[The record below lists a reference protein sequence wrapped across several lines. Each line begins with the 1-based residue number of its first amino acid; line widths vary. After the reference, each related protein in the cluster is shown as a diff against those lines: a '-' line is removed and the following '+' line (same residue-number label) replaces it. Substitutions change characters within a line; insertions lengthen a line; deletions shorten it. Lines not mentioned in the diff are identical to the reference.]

1 MEDALSLQN
10 FEDLLDP
17 DLLDKSR
24 LYLENGNLLKI
35 KNTDLKWTATCKDD
49 IDEWDSQVILDAKQR
64 ILKAHCN
71 CSEYEVE
78 AWETDPC
85 KHLMAVYFAIQGK
98 PSVSK
103 TTKKATTKKTIK
115 EKLKPAK
122 EPKKPK
128 DPAERLL
135 GELDAKEIFEFVKTT
150 LSKNKD
156 FKSQFL
162 IHFADKDSG
171 NEQKFGEIIKNAI
184 IAIKGRKKY
193 MQASEAGK
201 LATVLT
207 PLYKQA
213 ASAEASGLFR
223 EAFNICRA
231 LLQELP
237 NVFIILENPSV
248 KLATLDDNNLEL
260 MAQIINNP
268 NLPYEFKSEIYEE
281 IKATFV
287 NTLKNITGTS
297 AISEQFNLLLLAA
310 KSSDCF
316 DDVLLILKS
325 GIIEQSVSEFNPWG
339 MVYQKNIW
347 IFQQIVI
354 LYKEHIKDDK
364 KFLTFLETYKKYLPV
379 YLQLIDTY
387 AAIGESTKAIACCE
401 DIRRNLRKYVS
412 YGETGQL
419 ESRINKIMLVELQK
433 ISKTKMAISLA
444 KELFMNSRYQNFE
457 YYDIE
462 KNLTE
467 PEEWP
472 KIANEYAD
480 RTRKMRFNN
489 WSEKDPAI
497 EIYAK
502 EGMIDKLEGYMSKQV
517 EMSIW
522 IKQGNHL
529 LDLKPESFFAMAKRL
544 LDPHF
549 QNTYSSEYQRISQM
563 LRMMLDNPNIRE
575 NCLDYI
581 ETLRR
586 KYPSRESLQRILK

>member
-17 DLLDKSR
+17 DLLDQSR
-24 LYLENGNLLKI
+24 IYLENGNLLKI
-35 KNTDLKWTATCKDD
+35 KNTDFKWTATCKED
-49 IDEWDSQVILDAKQR
+49 IDEWDSQILLDAKQC
-64 ILKAHCN
+64 ILKASCN
-71 CSEYEVE
+71 CGQYEE
-78 AWETDPC
+78 ESWETDPC

-103 TTKKATTKKTIK
+103 TTKKATAKKTIS

-135 GELDAKEIFEFVKTT
+135 GELDAKEIFEFVKLTIA
-150 LSKNKD
+150 KNKD

-171 NEQKFGEIIKNAI
+171 NEQKYGEIIRNAVT
-184 IAIKGRKKY
+184 AIKGRKKY

-213 ASAEASGLFR
+213 VNAEASGLFR
-223 EAFNICRA
+223 EAFNICRSMM
-231 LLQELP
+231 QELP
-237 NVFIILENPSV
+237 NVFVILENPSV
-248 KLATLDDNNLEL
+248 KLSALDDNNMEL
-260 MAQIINNP
+260 MGQIIKNP
-268 NLPYEFKSEIYEE
+268 NLPFEFKSEIYEE
-281 IKATFV
+281 IKAAFV
-287 NTLKNITGTS
+287 NTLKNVSGT
-297 AISEQFNLLLLAA
+297 ATIGEQFNLLLLAG
-310 KSSDCF
+310 KSFDCY
-316 DDVLLILKS
+316 DDVVLILKS
-325 GIIEQSVSEFNPWG
+325 GIIDQNTSELNPWG
-339 MVYQKNIW
+339 MIYQKNVW
-347 IFQQIVI
+347 IFQQIALV
-354 LYKEHIKDDK
+354 YKEHLKDNK

-379 YLQLIDTY
+379 YLQLIDMY
-387 AAIGESTKAIACCE
+387 AEIGESLKAIACVE
-401 DIRRNLRKYVS
+401 DIKRNMRKYVA
-412 YGETGQL
+412 YGETVNL
-419 ESRINKIMLVELQK
+419 ETKINQVMLVELQK
-433 ISKTKMAISLA
+433 IGKVKMAISLS

-457 YYDIE
+457 YYEIE
-462 KNLTE
+462 KRLTE

-472 KIANEYAD
+472 KVAAEYAD
-480 RTRKMRFNN
+480 KTRRMRFNN

-502 EGMIDKLEGYMSKQV
+502 EGMVEKLEGYMSKQT
-517 EMSIW
+517 ELSIW

-529 LDLKPESFFAMAKRL
+529 LSLNPESFFGLAKRV

-563 LRMMLDNPNIRE
+563 LRMMLDNPIIKE
-575 NCLDYI
+575 DCLDYI
-581 ETLRR
+581 EKLRR
-586 KYPSRESLQRILK
+586 KYPNRESLQRILK